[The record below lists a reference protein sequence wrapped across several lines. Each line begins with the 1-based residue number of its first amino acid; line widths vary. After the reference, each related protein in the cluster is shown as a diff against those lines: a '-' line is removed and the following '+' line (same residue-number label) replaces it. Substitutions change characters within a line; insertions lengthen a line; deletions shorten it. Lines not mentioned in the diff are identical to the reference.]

1 LPLRATGGSLAQD
14 LCECAVVATLVPP
27 ARPRQRRQGRGQA
40 LPLPDGGG
48 ASQRLEQQAPWL
60 AAVHRATTVVLVG
73 LGLSLFGLSA
83 LTSHWQNDWARS
95 YRELVAAR
103 DLEQRL
109 QESAAVLEQHH
120 IERARRSGAVVPT
133 SSENLIHLRQPEA
146 LPRPSTR
153 PLLAE
158 LQQQRIAAGF

>member
-1 LPLRATGGSLAQD
+1 M
-14 LCECAVVATLVPP
+14 VATLVPP
-27 ARPRQRRQGRGQA
+27 ARQRQRRQRRGQV
-40 LPLPDGGG
+40 LPPPGG
-48 ASQRLEQQAPWL
+48 AGAAQRLEQQAPWL
-60 AAVHRATTVVLVG
+60 AAVHRATTLALVG

-95 YRELVAAR
+95 YKELVAAR
-103 DLEQRL
+103 ELEQRL

-120 IERARRSGAVVPT
+120 IELARRSGVVVPT

-146 LPRPSTR
+146 LRRPSAR

-158 LQQQRIAAGF
+158 LQLQRIAAGF